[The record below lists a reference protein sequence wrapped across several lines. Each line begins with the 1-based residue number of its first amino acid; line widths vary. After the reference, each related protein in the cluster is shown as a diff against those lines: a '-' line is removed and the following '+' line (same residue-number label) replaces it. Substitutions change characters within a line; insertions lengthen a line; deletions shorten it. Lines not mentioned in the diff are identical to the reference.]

1 MSGVQREAP
10 MPDTI
15 RQADYYY
22 TMVPDKPGEGAKV
35 LGLLRAAGVNL
46 LAFSAFPSARK
57 SQADF
62 VPADA
67 AAFVAAAKAAK
78 VKLKGPKKCF
88 LIEGDDRPGAPA
100 GVGRERDDA
109 PLVQAERQLP
119 LRPVPRRDGALQRVA
134 RRVQHPVLGVGHVAV
149 VGEQRHHGGRVPP
162 VHHLREQ
169 RGLLRDGVGDGGPRR
184 LVRGGASRG
193 RRRTTSSRR

>member
-1 MSGVQREAP
+1 

-88 LIEGDDRPGAPA
+88 LIEGDDRPGALA
-100 GVGRERDDA
+100 GAMARLGAAKINVTA
-109 PLVQAERQLP
+109 V
-119 LRPVPRRDGALQRVA
+119 DGVCA
-134 RRVQHPVLGVGHVAV
+134 G
-149 VGEQRHHGGRVPP
+149 GGRYGAILWVKP
-162 VHHLREQ
+162 
-169 RGLLRDGVGDGGPRR
+169 RDVTKAAQA
-184 LVRGGASRG
+184 LSAF
-193 RRRTTSSRR
+193 